1 MKRQVRSVKFRTQQG
16 LEVRVRPLAPDDVE
30 NLIDLFEHLSPI
42 SRYMRFN
49 ESLESPDP
57 DYVRREAANLCQV
70 DAKRGAAWIAF
81 ADLPDQPNAP
91 VAGVRFVRTE
101 DPTTAEVSV
110 AVRDDLHQQGIGG
123 ALLLF
128 VAQQAQAAGVARIVA
143 SFQTSN
149 RAIWA
154 LLARAPY
161 HVHTVVHGA
170 QTEVIVELIGNH
182 EHQLDNVVLAD
193 AKIHSP

>member
-1 MKRQVRSVKFRTQQG
+1 MKKQTRSVKLKSEQG
-16 LEVRVRPLAPDDVE
+16 LEVRVRPATPDDTDH
-30 NLIDLFEHLSPI
+30 LIDLFEHLSPT
-42 SRYMRFN
+42 SRYQRFN
-49 ESLESPDP
+49 EPLESPDP
-57 DYVRREAANLCQV
+57 DYVRREAANLCQM
-70 DAKRGAAWIAF
+70 DAARGAAWIAF
-81 ADLPDQPNAP
+81 ADLPDQPDAP

-128 VAQQAQAAGVARIVA
+128 VARQAQAAGVARIVA
-143 SFQTSN
+143 SFHTSN

-161 HVHTVVHGA
+161 HVSTIVHGA
-170 QTEVIVELIGNH
+170 QTEVIVELIGKH
-182 EHQLDNVVLAD
+182 EHRLDNVVVAD
-193 AKIHSP
+193 V